1 MVAVIPTKKH
11 TIMKKIIITAAI
23 FLSCIA
29 YKSADA
35 QISLSINIGS
45 QPEWGPTGYDHAD
58 YYYMPDIDTYY
69 DVPAHQYVYLENN
82 TWVRRASLP
91 SRYSNYNVYNGY
103 KVVVN
108 EPSPWTRAT
117 VYRTKY
123 ANYRGR
129 TGQTIIRDSRD
140 VKYRNHWAGNGNNG
154 HRPVIVDR
162 KKVVKTKVHYDNRG
176 GNDKGRGH
184 DNGHDRGRKN

>member
-1 MVAVIPTKKH
+1 
-11 TIMKKIIITAAI
+11 MKKVIITAAI

-35 QISLSINIGS
+35 QVSLSINIGS

-91 SRYSNYNVYNGY
+91 ARYSNYNVYNGY

-108 EPSPWTRAT
+108 EPNPWVHAT
-117 VYRTKY
+117 TYRTKY
-123 ANYRGR
+123 AGYRGR

-140 VKYRNHWAGNGNNG
+140 VKYRNHWSNNNN
-154 HRPVIVDR
+154 RPVRVENR
-162 KKVVKTKVHYDNRG
+162 KVVKHTTKVVHKDNH
-176 GNDKGRGH
+176 GNDKG
-184 DNGHDRGRKN
+184 HDRGHRN

>member
-1 MVAVIPTKKH
+1 
-11 TIMKKIIITAAI
+11 MKKVIITAAI

-45 QPEWGPTGYDHAD
+45 QPEWGPVGYDLAD

-82 TWVRRASLP
+82 SWVRRASLP
-91 SRYSNYNVYNGY
+91 PRYSNYNVYNGY

-108 EPSPWTRAT
+108 EPSPWTHAT
-117 VYRTKY
+117 TYRTKY
-123 ANYRGR
+123 ASYRGR
-129 TGQTIIRDSRD
+129 TGQTVIRDSRD
-140 VKYRNHWAGNGNNG
+140 VKYRNHWAGNNN
-154 HRPVIVDR
+154 HRPVRVADR
-162 KKVVKTKVHYDNRG
+162 KVVRHTTKVVHHDNRG
-176 GNDKGRGH
+176 GNGNGK
-184 DNGHDRGRKN
+184 GHDRGHRD